1 MTRWDISSSGVE
13 FVTSLVEDAMDD
25 IKKDIKAYGKDV
37 QSAAGSAGTIVGVH
51 CGAVPAGLI
60 EAALTL
66 FVEKTAGDVLFL
78 GARAAKSVNGARE
91 ATAYYV
97 IGDLDMAATTQHRA
111 LATPKIDMPG
121 QGDGTGQ
128 DKEYGKK

>member
-1 MTRWDISSSGVE
+1 VTRWDISSSGVE

-25 IKKDIKAYGKDV
+25 MEKDVKAYGKDV

-51 CGAVPAGLI
+51 CGAAPTGPI
-60 EAALTL
+60 EAALGL

-78 GARAAKSVNGARE
+78 GARTAKAVNGARE

-97 IGDLDMAATTQHRA
+97 IGDLDMAAKTQHKA
-111 LATPKIDMPG
+111 LAAPKIDMPG
-121 QGDGTGQ
+121 QGGGAGQ
-128 DKEYGKK
+128 DRKDGKK